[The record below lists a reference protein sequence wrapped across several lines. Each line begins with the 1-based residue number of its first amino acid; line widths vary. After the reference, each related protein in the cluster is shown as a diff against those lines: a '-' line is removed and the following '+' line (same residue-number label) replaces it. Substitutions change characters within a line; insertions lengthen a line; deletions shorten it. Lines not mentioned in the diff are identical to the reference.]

1 MLFRS
6 PRRGSFLRSDSP
18 SCSRRFRSVFARR
31 MKPAIAGVT
40 DGERRSRRGMSTRLT
55 GQRSARWPFSPRCS
69 RLPIMPA
76 DFHNY

>member
-6 PRRGSFLRSDSP
+6 PRRGGFLRSDSP

-40 DGERRSRRGMSTRLT
+40 DRG
-55 GQRSARWPFSPRCS
+55 APVAPRHVDKANWTTLS
-69 RLPIMPA
+69 SLAVFAALLAVA
-76 DFHNY
+76 DYAG